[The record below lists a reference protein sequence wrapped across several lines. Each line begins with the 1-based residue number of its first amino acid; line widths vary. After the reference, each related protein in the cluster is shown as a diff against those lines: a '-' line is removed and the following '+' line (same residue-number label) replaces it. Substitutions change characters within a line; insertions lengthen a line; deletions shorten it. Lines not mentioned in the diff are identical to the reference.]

1 MKALLVTLAALP
13 ALLSALLAAPVASA
27 REYYIAPFALLEVC
41 GTYPLSNGEVL
52 RVGPANAGTHAWA
65 QLGDTERMRLVAVGP
80 LEFVTRDGTLRLH
93 FAPLPFSN
101 AVRVEGGAA
110 SGVQG
115 GVGK

>member
-1 MKALLVTLAALP
+1 MKALLVTLVALP

-27 REYYIAPFALLEVC
+27 REYYIAPFELLEVY

-65 QLGDTERMRLVAVGP
+65 QLRDTERMRLVAVGP
-80 LEFVTRDGTLRLH
+80 LEFVTRDGTLHLRFTAQP
-93 FAPLPFSN
+93 FATD
-101 AVRVEGGAA
+101 VVVEG

-115 GVGK
+115 ELGK